1 MAHISA
7 GSLTRKKVVSMR
19 MRPGVLF
26 ERVLNVNYKAVFDIS
41 INDPLESIIDI
52 VHFDDLNLWINSFH
66 GTEVNHIF
74 YVLRSS
80 SNTAS

>member
-7 GSLTRKKVVSMR
+7 GSLTWKKVVSMR

-26 ERVLNVNYKAVFDIS
+26 ERVLNVNYKSVFDIS
-41 INDPLESIIDI
+41 ISDPLESIIDI

-66 GTEVNHIF
+66 CTEVNHIL
-74 YVLRSS
+74 YVLCSS